1 METITK
7 KQYNEVVRLEELKKE
22 RITKLKRLDSL
33 ENEKEW
39 ENEKNKINIWYREER
54 ESFLYFNECDNYQ
67 DGKKVLGEPQE
78 ILWRAKNII
87 GYIK

>member
-39 ENEKNKINIWYREER
+39 ENEKNKINIWYREEKG
-54 ESFLYFNECDNYQ
+54 SFLYFNECDNYQ